1 LQNHKAEIEN
11 LSYNIDWFL
20 VSDGKYDLR
29 KALVKCD
36 TTTGKWVNDGTR
48 WSYCDTESTV
58 THTKIIGNTAC
69 YSTDAIRWAQS
80 AYFCAIV
87 LVQWSNIFACKSRKS
102 SFFTSGFNSSMMF
115 GIVVETAVMILLLFF
130 PDF

>member
-1 LQNHKAEIEN
+1 MSNHKAA
-11 LSYNIDWFL
+11 LDDLHYDIDWFL

-48 WSYCDTESTV
+48 WSYCDTESTF

-80 AYFCAIV
+80 VYFCAIV
-87 LVQWSNIFACKSRKS
+87 LV
-102 SFFTSGFNSSMMF
+102 
-115 GIVVETAVMILLLFF
+115 
-130 PDF
+130 